1 LLSFG
6 SNLPVEW
13 VWPYDRRI
21 TDWLVGSYH
30 ARGRRCGSAKIR
42 ELERNVNVNW
52 SKTVGA
58 LVIGGLVIVGCK
70 VGPNYKTPETKTPQ
84 QWGEST
90 TRPTS
95 RPAVDL
101 KRWWD
106 AFDDPQLNAIID
118 DSVRYNYNLR
128 QATAR
133 VREARAARGVV
144 AADWWPTVN
153 VDGGYTRQRRTG
165 ISSGAISGNGNN
177 GGVAIGGIGDRHSS
191 LWDAGFDAT
200 WEIDVFGSVA
210 RNVEAAEADIQS
222 AYEDRND
229 VLVSLLA
236 EVAVNYVD
244 LRGAQRDLT
253 ITQNNLKSQQDTLNL
268 TRERFRAGISS
279 DLDVARA
286 EAQVYT
292 TASQVPSLESQIRQ
306 AIHRLGVLTGKDPQ
320 ALSAE
325 LTPPKELVMNLPAV
339 PLGMPSDILR
349 QRPDVRRAE
358 RQLAAQTARV
368 GVAVADWFPRF
379 SLTGSYA
386 WQANKAVRLFRD
398 SSNFWSIGP
407 SVSWPI
413 FDAGRIRANIE
424 VENARQEQALD
435 TYSNTVITALQDVE
449 DAIVA
454 LDREQARRVAL
465 AQSVASNRRAV
476 DLSLQLYQR
485 GLVDFLSV
493 LDAQRALFVAEDLL
507 VRSDTTVFENLISL
521 YKALGGGWDYGIA
534 PDGQPTTQAVQEQAM
549 VR

>member
-1 LLSFG
+1 VS
-6 SNLPVEW
+6 
-13 VWPYDRRI
+13 
-21 TDWLVGSYH
+21 
-30 ARGRRCGSAKIR
+30 
-42 ELERNVNVNW
+42 W

-58 LVIGGLVIVGCK
+58 LIISGLVIVGCK
-70 VGPNYKTPETKTPQ
+70 VGPNYKTPETKSPEL
-84 QWGEST
+84 WGEST

-118 DSVRYNYNLR
+118 DAVRYNYTLKL
-128 QATAR
+128 ASAH
-133 VREARAARGVV
+133 VREARAQRGVV

-153 VDGGYTRQRRTG
+153 VDGNYSRQRRTAA
-165 ISSGAISGNGNN
+165 SSGAISGTNGATNGNT
-177 GGVAIGGIGDRHSS
+177 GGVAVGNGRDRYSS

-210 RNVEAAEADIQS
+210 RNVEAANADIQA

-244 LRGAQRDLT
+244 LRGAQRDLI

-292 TASQVPSLESQIRQ
+292 TASQVPALETQIRQ
-306 AIHRLGVLTGKDPQ
+306 AIHRLGVLTGRDPQ

-325 LTPPKELVMNLPAV
+325 LTPPKDLVMNLPAV
-339 PLGMPSDILR
+339 PLGMPSELLR
-349 QRPDVRRAE
+349 QRPDIRRAE

-368 GVAVADWFPRF
+368 GVAVADWFPKF

-386 WQANKAVRLFRD
+386 WQADKAVHLFRD

-413 FDAGRIRANIE
+413 FDAGRIRSNIE
-424 VENARQEQALD
+424 VQNALQEQALD
-435 TYSNTVITALQDVE
+435 TYSNTVITAMQDVE

-493 LDAQRALFVAEDLL
+493 LDAQRALFIAEDLL
-507 VRSDTTVFENLISL
+507 VRSDTFVFEDLISL
-521 YKALGGGWDYGIA
+521 YKALGGGWDYSLN
-534 PDGQPTTQAVQEQAM
+534 PPTTQEVSM
-549 VR
+549 K